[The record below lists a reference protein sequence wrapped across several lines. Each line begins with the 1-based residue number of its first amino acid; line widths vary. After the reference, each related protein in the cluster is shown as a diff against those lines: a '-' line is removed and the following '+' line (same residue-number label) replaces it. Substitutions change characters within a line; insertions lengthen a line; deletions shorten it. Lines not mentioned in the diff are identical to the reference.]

1 MSVYQIEVQV
11 DSDFTDRVE
20 PETLQRVA
28 HTTLETEQA
37 PEGAGLTLVITDDE
51 QIRALNRQFNETDR
65 PTDVLSFSNRE
76 GTDFVSPDE
85 EDLYLG
91 DVIISYPTALAQ
103 ATEHGHP
110 VEQELALLI
119 VHGCLHLLGYDH
131 ATEEEREQMWLR
143 QETIL
148 GRVL

>member
-1 MSVYQIEVQV
+1 MSVYQIEIQV
-11 DSDFTDRVE
+11 DSDFVDRVE
-20 PETLQRVA
+20 PEMLQRIA
-28 HTTLETEQA
+28 QATLEAEQA
-37 PEGAGLTLVITDDE
+37 PEGTGLTLVITGDE

-65 PTDVLSFSNRE
+65 PTDVLSFSNQE
-76 GTDFVSPDE
+76 GTDFISPDE

-131 ATEEEREQMWLR
+131 ATDDEREQMWAR
-143 QETIL
+143 QEAVL
-148 GRVL
+148 GRVV

>member
-1 MSVYQIEVQV
+1 MPIYQIEVQV
-11 DSDFTDRVE
+11 DSDFTDRAE
-20 PETLQRVA
+20 PEKLQWTA
-28 HTTLETEQA
+28 HATLEAEQA
-37 PEGAGLTLVITDDE
+37 PEGTGLTLVITDDE

-65 PTDVLSFSNRE
+65 PTDVLAFSSRE
-76 GTDFVSPDE
+76 GTDFISPDE

-110 VEQELALLI
+110 VEEELALLI

-131 ATEEEREQMWLR
+131 ATEDERERMWLR
-143 QETIL
+143 QEAIL
-148 GRVL
+148 GRVV

>member
-11 DSDFTDRVE
+11 DSDFADRVE
-20 PETLQRVA
+20 PEMLQRTA
-28 HTTLETEQA
+28 QATLEAEQA
-37 PEGAGLTLVITDDE
+37 PEGTGLTLVITDDE

-76 GTDFVSPDE
+76 GADFISPDE

-131 ATEEEREQMWLR
+131 ATDDEREQMWAR
-143 QETIL
+143 QEAIL